1 VPKATYIEANGTEHE
16 VEVPVGTSLMRG
28 AVDNLVPGIE
38 GDCGGL
44 CACATCHIYLSAE
57 WAARCPRADELETSI
72 LEFAFDVRPE
82 SRLACQIDMT
92 PALDGIV
99 IRMPERQY

>member
-1 VPKATYIEANGTEHE
+1 VPKATYIEANGTEHT

-44 CACATCHIYLSAE
+44 CACATCHIYVPAE
-57 WAARCPRADELETSI
+57 WASRCPPADELETNI